1 MTPDDFPRYAE
12 LWREQVDPGELAE
25 LQAWAR
31 NIERNATRKALFDIV
46 TGFATI
52 GILCVILWTYPT
64 SPQIRFGF
72 ALMVAIMV
80 WLAWRRYEITR
91 TSRAIAV
98 DDPRAFFKAAI
109 ENVGAE
115 VNLST
120 FSLYMLVPFFGFM
133 SLLVIATRRWGEL
146 DAVFLQ
152 DISIGK
158 RVALSAITVVLI
170 SIYFIRDNLKLRKQL
185 RRLEDMRREWEEQ
198 EARDLGDDR

>member
-12 LWREQVDPGELAE
+12 LWREQVDPDELAE

-31 NIERNATRKALFDIV
+31 NIERNATRKARFDIV

-52 GILCVILWTYPT
+52 GILCVILWAYPT
-64 SPQIRFGF
+64 SPQIKFGF
-72 ALMVAIMV
+72 ALIVALLT

-98 DDPRAFFKAAI
+98 DDPRAFFEAAI
-109 ENVGAE
+109 KNVRAE

-120 FSLYMLVPFFGFM
+120 VSLYLLAPFLVFM
-133 SLLVIATRRWGEL
+133 TLLMIAMRRWGEV
-146 DAVFLQ
+146 DALILQ
-152 DISIGK
+152 DLSIGK
-158 RVALSAITVVLI
+158 RIVLSVVTAVLI
-170 SIYFIRDNLKLRKQL
+170 AIYFIRDNLKLRRQL
-185 RRLEDMRREWEEQ
+185 RRLQDMRREWQEQ